1 MTRRRIRPLLPPSFD
16 ALLWPIPDGASRPE
30 PATEDDHLLFDVLK
44 LIGREIAAQ
53 NRVVEKLD
61 AEVQQLAPLADLSPL
76 QRRAFHRARRRFA
89 LAIAKLDQHERAHT
103 LIRRIALD
111 RIPRKEPAP

>member
-1 MTRRRIRPLLPPSFD
+1 VARRRIRPLVPPPFD
-16 ALLWPIPDGASRPE
+16 ALLGTVDVT
-30 PATEDDHLLFDVLK
+30 PATEEDHLLFDVLK